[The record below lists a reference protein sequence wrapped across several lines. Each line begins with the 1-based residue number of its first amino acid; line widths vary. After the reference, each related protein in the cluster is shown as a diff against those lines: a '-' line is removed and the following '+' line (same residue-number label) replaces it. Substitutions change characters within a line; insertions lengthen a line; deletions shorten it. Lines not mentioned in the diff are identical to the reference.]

1 MDTSVRNL
9 RSATLSPA
17 VFLGRMSC
25 HGTID
30 DMLTVCVA
38 EEALVTTC
46 TSDQPESDQHLSFPL
61 IQVQGPEP
69 GEEEVRAAAADSE
82 VQLLLTSCQLSQLSQ
97 ASLESDGFYSDLVFS
112 ETPSPVQPARQTD
125 TDWR

>member
-1 MDTSVRNL
+1 M
-9 RSATLSPA
+9 
-17 VFLGRMSC
+17 MY
-25 HGTID
+25 
-30 DMLTVCVA
+30 CVA

-69 GEEEVRAAAADSE
+69 GDEEVRAAAAAADSE

-112 ETPSPVQPARQTD
+112 ETPSPVQGATRQTD

>member
-1 MDTSVRNL
+1 MY
-9 RSATLSPA
+9 
-17 VFLGRMSC
+17 
-25 HGTID
+25 
-30 DMLTVCVA
+30 CVA

-69 GEEEVRAAAADSE
+69 GDEEVRAAAAAADSE
-82 VQLLLTSCQLSQLSQ
+82 VQLLLTSCQLSQ

-112 ETPSPVQPARQTD
+112 ETPSPVQGATRQTD

>member
-1 MDTSVRNL
+1 MQS
-9 RSATLSPA
+9 
-17 VFLGRMSC
+17 
-25 HGTID
+25 
-30 DMLTVCVA
+30 VA

-69 GEEEVRAAAADSE
+69 GDEEVRAAAAAADSE

-112 ETPSPVQPARQTD
+112 ETPSPVQGATRQTD

>member
-17 VFLGRMSC
+17 VFLGRMSW
-25 HGTID
+25 HHVV
-30 DMLTVCVA
+30 MLQGCVA